1 MAKVLFISNNENKIR
16 FFSDIMA
23 KNAVDTEIAPS
34 EDVVFDKISECLP
47 DLILLDTAFDV
58 ADIVMLAKKIKINTQ
73 TENIIFSLLIDAT
86 CDNQDLLKT
95 ATSYVVEP
103 INEKV
108 LVATIMSNLRMKNSL
123 DVLAKNNADL
133 AKSLYQLDVLYNTST
148 QFAGSL
154 DREKL
159 INIMLEGLE
168 KSLSF
173 NLSYILLFNDE
184 SDVKL
189 IINSLHPLSERF
201 EQAVKLRAMIS
212 YKSLF
217 DKKEMPYSV
226 SYDVINVERRIKH
239 PYIEYDLP
247 VLNYDNMFAPITVG
261 EKFLGVIEVF
271 REDDFKSEDATCFQT
286 LSKQVS
292 IPLETATL
300 YEEIKQAN
308 VKLENLERMKSEFIS
323 IVSHELRTPLTAIK
337 NSLGILKGGAAGE
350 TTAVMDK
357 FLGLAERNVLRL
369 KGIIN
374 DLLDLSKIEAGK
386 MKFSFERADISA
398 PIETVRNTLE
408 NLIKEKNISFSVNVQ
423 DNLPQVFIDTLRI
436 EQVITNLLSN
446 AIKFTPENGEIS
458 VSATMQSGNEIGRSE
473 LQQDKSYILVSV
485 KDSGIGI
492 EQENLEKVFDKF
504 QQIES
509 SLSRKIGGTGLGL
522 PIAKQLVDA
531 HKGSIWVESVINS
544 GSTFSFVVPVL
555 NDIEI
560 FKYDLEKQL
569 TTAKNN
575 NYKLGLIKIT
585 ENTPSTPFIDD
596 ILSNEINIIRK
607 SANVKD
613 YIVKEDV
620 RSLIYAVMQMDRYA
634 LNFVGKKIDGFVN
647 TEPKYAKCDI
657 VFSTALYPDDE
668 TTVDTL
674 IEKLNI
680 EKIRVKQTLGD

>member
-1 MAKVLFISNNENKIR
+1 MAKVLFISEDEKKIAIVQ
-16 FFSDIMA
+16 SVLA
-23 KNAVDTEIAPS
+23 ENAVDVEFAS
-34 EDVVFDKISECLP
+34 DEVAAFDKISTFYP
-47 DLILLDTAFDV
+47 DLILLDASLNV
-58 ADIVMLAKKIKINTQ
+58 LDITLLAKKIKINTQ
-73 TENIIFSLLIDAT
+73 TDNIIFSLLIDQA

-95 ATSYVVEP
+95 ASAYVVEP
-103 INEKV
+103 INSKV
-108 LVATIMSNLRMKNSL
+108 LLSTIMSNIRMKNSL

-154 DREKL
+154 DRANL

-173 NLSYILLFNDE
+173 NLSYILLFNEDN
-184 SDVKL
+184 DVKL
-189 IINSLHPLSERF
+189 IVNSLHPLSERF
-201 EQAVKLRAMIS
+201 EQAVKLRALLS

-217 DKKEMPYSV
+217 DKKEMPYSI
-226 SYDVINVERRIKH
+226 SADVIQVEKRIKH
-239 PYIEYDLP
+239 PYVEYDLP

-337 NSLGILKGGAAGE
+337 NSLGILKGGTAGA
-350 TTAVMDK
+350 TTPIMDK

-386 MKFSFERADISA
+386 MKFSFEKSDITA
-398 PIETVRNTLE
+398 PIETVKNTLE
-408 NLIKEKNISFSVNVQ
+408 NLIKEKNINFSLCIEE
-423 DNLPQVFIDTLRI
+423 NLPQVFIDTLRV

-446 AIKFTPENGEIS
+446 AIKFTPEQGDISINAKQVRGES
-458 VSATMQSGNEIGRSE
+458 LSRVE
-473 LQQDKSYILVSV
+473 LQPEKDYIVVSV

-531 HKGSIWVESVINS
+531 HKGAIWVESVINN
-544 GSTFSFVVPVL
+544 GSTFSFAIPVL
-555 NDIEI
+555 DEFEI
-560 FKYDLEKQL
+560 FKTDLEKQL
-569 TTAKNN
+569 VVAKNN
-575 NYKLGLIKIT
+575 NYKLGVIKIK
-585 ENTPSTPFIDD
+585 ENNNQAAQFVDD
-596 ILSNEINIIRK
+596 ILSNEISIIRK
-607 SANVKD
+607 STNVKE
-613 YIVKEDV
+613 YVINENV
-620 RSLIYAVMQMDRYA
+620 RCIYYTVMQMDRFA

-647 TEPKYAKCDI
+647 SEPKYENCDI
-657 VFSTALYPDDE
+657 LYSTVLYPDDSE
-668 TTVDTL
+668 TVDTIL
-674 IEKLNI
+674 EKLNSNI
-680 EKIRVKQTLGD
+680 MEIRL

>member
-1 MAKVLFISNNENKIR
+1 MAKVLFISENNERIELVKNILVANSVDVE
-16 FFSDIMA
+16 FESDE
-23 KNAVDTEIAPS
+23 NAI
-34 EDVVFDKISECLP
+34 FDKITNFYP
-47 DLILLDTAFDV
+47 DLILLDTQLSV
-58 ADIVMLAKKIKINTQ
+58 SDITILAKKIKINTQ
-73 TENIIFSLLIDAT
+73 TDNIIFSLLVYPE

-95 ATSYVVEP
+95 ASSYITSP
-103 INEKV
+103 INEKI
-108 LVATIMSNLRMKNSL
+108 LLSTIMSNIRMKNSL
-123 DVLAKNNADL
+123 DVLSKNNADL

-154 DREKL
+154 DRTNL
-159 INIMLEGLE
+159 INVMIEGLE

-184 SDVKL
+184 NDVKL

-201 EQAVKLRAMIS
+201 EQAVKLRAMLS

-226 SYDVINVERRIKH
+226 TTEVINVEKRIKY
-239 PYIEYDLP
+239 PYVEYDLP
-247 VLNYDNMFAPITVG
+247 VLSFDNMFAPITIG

-271 REDDFKSEDATCFQT
+271 REESFKTEDATCFQT

-337 NSLGILKGGAAGE
+337 NSLGILKGGTAGA
-350 TTAVMDK
+350 TTPIMDK

-386 MKFSFERADISA
+386 MKFSFEKADILS
-398 PIETVRNTLE
+398 PIETVKNTLE
-408 NLIKEKNISFSVNVQ
+408 NLIKEKNINFSMDIEN
-423 DNLPQVFIDTLRI
+423 DLPQVFIDTLRV

-458 VSATMQSGNEIGRSE
+458 VCAKVVNG
-473 LQQDKSYILVSV
+473 SYISRQEIQDSKNYVVVSV

-492 EQENLEKVFDKF
+492 ETENLEKVFDKF

-531 HKGSIWVESVINS
+531 HKGAIWVESVINN
-544 GSTFSFVVPVL
+544 GSTFSFAIPVL
-555 NDIEI
+555 DEYEI
-560 FKYDLEKQL
+560 FKSDLEKQIVS
-569 TTAKNN
+569 AKNN
-575 NYKLGLIKIT
+575 NYKLGVIKIK
-585 ENTPSTPFIDD
+585 ENNEQASVFVDD
-596 ILSNEINIIRK
+596 VLSNEISIIRK
-607 SANVKD
+607 SANVKE
-613 YIVKEDV
+613 YVISENT
-620 RSLIYAVMQMDRYA
+620 RCLYYTVMQMDRFA

-647 TEPKYAKCDI
+647 SEPKYEKCDI
-657 VFSTALYPDDE
+657 LYSTVLCPDDE
-668 TTVDTL
+668 ETVDAI
-674 IEKLNI
+674 IEKLNNDVM
-680 EKIRVKQTLGD
+680 EVKL

>member
-1 MAKVLFISNNENKIR
+1 MAKVLFISNDEKKI
-16 FFSDIMA
+16 SVVESVLQ
-23 KNAVDTEIAPS
+23 KNMLDVEVVRDEAVI
-34 EDVVFDKISECLP
+34 FDKIQDFFP
-47 DLILLDTAFDV
+47 DLILLDTYFDTQ
-58 ADIVMLAKKIKINTQ
+58 DISILAKKIKLNTQ
-73 TENIIFSLLIDAT
+73 TENIIFSLILDSE

-95 ATSYVVEP
+95 ASSYIIEP
-103 INEKV
+103 LNEKI
-108 LVATIMSNLRMKNSL
+108 LVSTIMSNIRMKNSL
-123 DVLAKNNADL
+123 DVLSKNNADL

-148 QFAGSL
+148 RFAGSL

-173 NLSYILLFNDE
+173 NLSYTLLFNSDD
-184 SDVKL
+184 DVKL

-212 YKSLF
+212 YRALF
-217 DKKEMPYSV
+217 DKKQMPYKVNS
-226 SYDVINVERRIKH
+226 DVIQVEKRIKH
-239 PYIEYDLP
+239 PYVEYDLP

-261 EKFLGVIEVF
+261 DKFFGVIEVF
-271 REDDFKSEDATCFQT
+271 REEDFKSEDATCFQT

-300 YEEIKQAN
+300 YDEIKQTN

-337 NSLGILKGGAAGE
+337 NSLGILMGGTAGE
-350 TTAVMDK
+350 TTPVMDK

-386 MKFSFERADISA
+386 MKFSFERTDIIA
-398 PIETVRNTLE
+398 PVETVKNTLE
-408 NLIKEKNISFSVNVQ
+408 NLIKEKNISFSLNIQ
-423 DNLPQVFIDTLRI
+423 ENLPQVFIDTLRI
-436 EQVITNLLSN
+436 EQVVTNLLSN

-458 VSATMQSGNEIGRSE
+458 LDVKLESGNAAMRSE
-473 LQQDKSYILVSV
+473 LNPEKQYIIVSV

-531 HKGSIWVESVINS
+531 HKGAIWVESVINQ
-544 GSTFSFVVPVL
+544 GSTFAFAIPVL
-555 NDIEI
+555 SDFEI
-560 FKYDLEKQL
+560 FKSDLEKQIS
-569 TTAKNN
+569 AANAN
-575 NYKLGLIKIT
+575 NYKLGLVKISEKPT
-585 ENTPSTPFIDD
+585 GVSFIDD
-596 ILSNEINIIRK
+596 ILAGEINILRK
-607 SANVKD
+607 TGNVKE
-613 YIVKEDV
+613 YQVLAENEKT
-620 RSLIYAVMQMDRYA
+620 LYYTVMQMDRYA

-647 TEPKYAKCDI
+647 SEPKYKKCDI
-657 VFSTALYPDDE
+657 LFSTALYPEDE
-668 TTVDTL
+668 TEPGAL
-674 IEKLNI
+674 IEKLRSNTT
-680 EKIRVKQTLGD
+680 EVKL

>member
-1 MAKVLFISNNENKIR
+1 MAKVLFISENKSKIETI
-16 FFSDIMA
+16 DVLLKNNALDVDVA
-23 KNAVDTEIAPS
+23 KSEEEIF
-34 EDVVFDKISECLP
+34 EKISSFYP
-47 DLILLDTAFDV
+47 DLILLDTTFNV
-58 ADIVMLAKKIKINTQ
+58 NDIVLLAKKIKVNTQ
-73 TENIIFSLLIDAT
+73 TDNILFSLLLDAN
-86 CDNQDLLKT
+86 CESQELLK
-95 ATSYVVEP
+95 AASSYIVEP
-103 INEKV
+103 INEKI
-108 LVATIMSNLRMKNSL
+108 LLSTIMSNIRMKNSL
-123 DVLAKNNADL
+123 DVLSKNNADL

-154 DREKL
+154 DRKKL
-159 INIMLEGLE
+159 IDVMIEGLD

-173 NLSYILLFNDE
+173 NLSYILLFNE
-184 SDVKL
+184 ENDVKL

-201 EQAVKLRAMIS
+201 EQAVKLRALLS

-217 DKKEMPYSV
+217 DKKEMPYAITT
-226 SYDVINVERRIKH
+226 DVINVEKRIKH

-247 VLNYDNMFAPITVG
+247 VLNYDNMFAPITIG

-271 REDDFKSEDATCFQT
+271 REEDFKSEDATCFQT

-337 NSLGILKGGAAGE
+337 NSLGILKGGTAGA
-350 TTAVMDK
+350 TTPIMDK

-386 MKFSFERADISA
+386 MKFSFEKADIVA
-398 PIETVRNTLE
+398 PIETVKNTLE
-408 NLIKEKNISFSVNVQ
+408 NLIKEKNINFSV
-423 DNLPQVFIDTLRI
+423 DIEPNLPAVFIDTLRI

-446 AIKFTPENGEIS
+446 AIKFTPEEGCILISAKLLTGKEIER
-458 VSATMQSGNEIGRSE
+458 AE
-473 LQQDKSYILVSV
+473 LIENKKYIVVSV

-522 PIAKQLVDA
+522 PIAKQLVDT
-531 HKGSIWVESVINS
+531 HKGLIWVESIINN
-544 GSTFSFVVPVL
+544 GSTFSFAIPVL
-555 NDIEI
+555 DEFEI
-560 FKYDLEKQL
+560 FKADLEKQIV
-569 TTAKNN
+569 TAKNN
-575 NYKLGLIKIT
+575 GYKLGLIKIK
-585 ENTPSTPFIDD
+585 ENDANAPEFMND

-607 SANVKD
+607 STNVKE
-613 YIVKEDV
+613 YVVNENN
-620 RSLIYAVMQMDRYA
+620 RCIYYTVMQMDRFA
-634 LNFVGKKIDGFVN
+634 LNFIGKKIDGFIN
-647 TEPKYAKCDI
+647 SEPKYQKCDI
-657 VFSTALYPDDE
+657 LFSTVLYPDDE
-668 TTVDTL
+668 QTVETL
-674 IEKLNI
+674 IEKLNNSI
-680 EKIRVKQTLGD
+680 MEVRL

>member
-1 MAKVLFISNNENKIR
+1 MAKVLFISNNQDKVNIIGEVL
-16 FFSDIMA
+16 A
-23 KNAVDTEIAPS
+23 KNSVDVDFAQTEDIIFEKLS
-34 EDVVFDKISECLP
+34 TFLP
-47 DLILLDTAFDV
+47 DLILLDTQLDV
-58 ADIVMLAKKIKINTQ
+58 ADIVMLAKKIRINTQ
-73 TENIIFSLLIDAT
+73 TENIIFSLLINAE

-95 ATSYVVEP
+95 ASSYIVEP

-108 LVATIMSNLRMKNSL
+108 FVTTIMSNLRVKNSL

-159 INIMLEGLE
+159 IDVMLEGLE

-173 NLSYILLFNDE
+173 NLSYILLFNGND
-184 SDVKL
+184 DVKL

-217 DKKEMPYSV
+217 DKKEMPYTV
-226 SYDVINVERRIKH
+226 TPDVISVERRIKH

-271 REDDFKSEDATCFQT
+271 RQDDFKSEDATCFQT

-300 YEEIKQAN
+300 YEEIKEAN

-337 NSLGILKGGAAGE
+337 NSLGILKGGSAGE
-350 TTAVMDK
+350 TTPIMDK

-386 MKFSFERADISA
+386 MQFSFERADIST
-398 PIETVRNTLE
+398 PIDTVRNTLE
-408 NLIKEKNISFSVNVQ
+408 NLIREKNISFSL
-423 DNLPQVFIDTLRI
+423 DIESNLPQVFIDTLRV
-436 EQVITNLLSN
+436 EQIITNLLSN

-458 VSATMQSGNEIGRSE
+458 VNAKLKTGKEINRQD
-473 LQQDKSYILVSV
+473 LQDEKSYIVVSV

-531 HKGSIWVESVINS
+531 HKGSIWVESIINS
-544 GSTFSFVVPVL
+544 GSTFSFAIPVL
-555 NDIEI
+555 NDLEI
-560 FKYDLEKQL
+560 FKYDLERL
-569 TTAKNN
+569 LITAKNN
-575 NYKLGLIKIT
+575 NYKLGLVKIADCSGI
-585 ENTPSTPFIDD
+585 NVFVDD

-607 SANVKD
+607 SANVKEYVIND
-613 YIVKEDV
+613 EIKT
-620 RSLIYAVMQMDRYA
+620 LIYAVMQMDRYA
-634 LNFVGKKIDGFVN
+634 LNFVSKKIDGFVN
-647 TEPKYAKCDI
+647 SEPKYEKCDI
-657 VFSTALYPDDE
+657 VYSTVLYPDDE
-668 TTVDTL
+668 MTVEDL
-674 IEKLNI
+674 VEKLDKNTT
-680 EKIRVKQTLGD
+680 KVKL

>member
-1 MAKVLFISNNENKIR
+1 MAKVLFISEDEKKIAIVQ
-16 FFSDIMA
+16 SVLGE
-23 KNAVDTEIAPS
+23 NAVDVEFAGD
-34 EDVVFDKISECLP
+34 EVAAFDKISTFYP
-47 DLILLDTAFDV
+47 DLILLDAALNV
-58 ADIVMLAKKIKINTQ
+58 SDITLLAKKIKINTQ
-73 TENIIFSLLIDAT
+73 TDNIIFSLLVGAD

-95 ATSYVVEP
+95 ASAYVVEP
-103 INEKV
+103 INPKV
-108 LVATIMSNLRMKNSL
+108 LLSTIMSNIRMKNSL

-154 DREKL
+154 DRANL

-173 NLSYILLFNDE
+173 NLSYILLFNE
-184 SDVKL
+184 ENDVKL
-189 IINSLHPLSERF
+189 IVNSLHPLSERF
-201 EQAVKLRAMIS
+201 EQAVKLRALLS

-217 DKKEMPYSV
+217 DKKEMPYSI
-226 SYDVINVERRIKH
+226 SADIIQVEKRIKH

-247 VLNYDNMFAPITVG
+247 VLNYDNMFAPITIG

-271 REDDFKSEDATCFQT
+271 REEDFKSEDATCFQT

-337 NSLGILKGGAAGE
+337 NSLGILKGGTAGA
-350 TTAVMDK
+350 TTPIMDK

-386 MKFSFERADISA
+386 MKFSFEKSDIAA
-398 PIETVRNTLE
+398 PIETVKNTLE
-408 NLIKEKNISFSVNVQ
+408 NLIKEKNINFSLNIEE
-423 DNLPQVFIDTLRI
+423 NLPQVFIDTLRV

-446 AIKFTPENGEIS
+446 AIKFTPEQGEIS
-458 VSATMQSGNEIGRSE
+458 ISAKRVVGEILSRVE
-473 LQQDKSYILVSV
+473 LQPEKDYIVVSV

-531 HKGSIWVESVINS
+531 HKGAIWVDSVINS
-544 GSTFSFVVPVL
+544 GSTFFFAIPVL
-555 NDIEI
+555 DEYEI
-560 FKYDLEKQL
+560 LKTDLEKQL
-569 TTAKNN
+569 IVAKNS
-575 NYKLGLIKIT
+575 NYKLGVIKIK
-585 ENTPSTPFIDD
+585 ENNENASKFFDD
-596 ILSNEINIIRK
+596 ILNSEISIIRK
-607 SANVKD
+607 SANVKE
-613 YIVKEDV
+613 YVVNENT
-620 RSLIYAVMQMDRYA
+620 RCIYYTVMQMDRFA

-647 TEPKYAKCDI
+647 SEPKYENCDI
-657 VFSTALYPDDE
+657 LYSTVLYPDDCE
-668 TTVDTL
+668 TVDSIL
-674 IEKLNI
+674 EKLNSDII
-680 EKIRVKQTLGD
+680 EIRL

>member
-1 MAKVLFISNNENKIR
+1 MAKVLFISDNQEKIQIVQELL
-16 FFSDIMA
+16 SANSVDI
-23 KNAVDTEIAPS
+23 EIAQ
-34 EDVVFDKISECLP
+34 EENEIFDKITAFYP
-47 DLILLDTAFDV
+47 DLILLDTSLSVSDV
-58 ADIVMLAKKIKINTQ
+58 TILAKKIKINTQ
-73 TENIIFSLLIDAT
+73 TDNIIFSLLINAD
-86 CDNQDLLKT
+86 CDSQELLKT

-103 INEKV
+103 INEKI
-108 LVATIMSNLRMKNSL
+108 LLSTIMSNIRMKNSL
-123 DVLAKNNADL
+123 DVLSKNNADL

-154 DREKL
+154 DRTNL
-159 INIMLEGLE
+159 INVMIEGLE

-184 SDVKL
+184 NDVRL

-201 EQAVKLRAMIS
+201 EQAVKLRAMLS

-226 SYDVINVERRIKH
+226 SAEVINVEKRIKH
-239 PYIEYDLP
+239 PYVEYDLP
-247 VLNYDNMFAPITVG
+247 VLNYDNMFAPITIG

-271 REDDFKSEDATCFQT
+271 REDEFKSEDATCFQT

-337 NSLGILKGGAAGE
+337 NSLGILKGGTAGA
-350 TTAVMDK
+350 TTPIMDK

-386 MKFSFERADISA
+386 MKFSFEKADITA
-398 PIETVRNTLE
+398 PIETVKNTLE
-408 NLIKEKNISFSVNVQ
+408 NLIKEKNINFSLNIEE
-423 DNLPQVFIDTLRI
+423 NMPQVFIDTLRV

-446 AIKFTPENGEIS
+446 AIKFTPEQGDIS
-458 VSATMQSGNEIGRSE
+458 ISAKLMRGDSISRSDV
-473 LQQDKSYILVSV
+473 QVDKNYIVVSV

-531 HKGSIWVESVINS
+531 HKGAIWVESVINS
-544 GSTFSFVVPVL
+544 GSTFSFAIPVL
-555 NDIEI
+555 DEFEI
-560 FKYDLEKQL
+560 FKSDLEKQL
-569 TTAKNN
+569 VVAKNN
-575 NYKLGLIKIT
+575 NYKLGIIKIK
-585 ENTPSTPFIDD
+585 ENNSLAPAFMDD
-596 ILSNEINIIRK
+596 ILANEISIIRK
-607 SANVKD
+607 SANVKE
-613 YIVKEDV
+613 YVVNE
-620 RSLIYAVMQMDRYA
+620 SLRCIYYTVMQMDRFA

-647 TEPKYAKCDI
+647 SEQKYEKCDI
-657 VFSTALYPDDE
+657 LYSTVLYPDDE
-668 TTVDTL
+668 ESVETI
-674 IEKLNI
+674 IEKLNSEII
-680 EKIRVKQTLGD
+680 EVKL

>member
-1 MAKVLFISNNENKIR
+1 MAKVLFISDNSKKIEVVQELLKSNSVEVA
-16 FFSDIMA
+16 FAQKES
-23 KNAVDTEIAPS
+23 EI
-34 EDVVFDKISECLP
+34 FDKISEFYP
-47 DLILLDTAFDV
+47 DLILLDTNLSDT
-58 ADIVMLAKKIKINTQ
+58 DITILAKKIKINTQ
-73 TENIIFSLLIDAT
+73 TDNIIFSLLINPS
-86 CDNQDLLKT
+86 CDNQELLKT
-95 ATSYVVEP
+95 ATAYVSEP

-108 LVATIMSNLRMKNSL
+108 LLSTIMSNIRMKNSL

-154 DREKL
+154 DRTNL
-159 INIMLEGLE
+159 INVMIEGLE

-184 SDVKL
+184 NDIRL

-201 EQAVKLRAMIS
+201 EQAVKLRALLS

-217 DKKEMPYSV
+217 DKREMPYAV
-226 SYDVINVERRIKH
+226 NQEVINVEKRIKH
-239 PYIEYDLP
+239 PYVEYDLP
-247 VLNYDNMFAPITVG
+247 VLGYDNMFAPITIG

-271 REDDFKSEDATCFQT
+271 REEDFKSEDATCFQT

-292 IPLETATL
+292 IPLETAIL

-337 NSLGILKGGAAGE
+337 NSLGILKGGTAGA
-350 TTAVMDK
+350 TTPIMDK

-386 MKFSFERADISA
+386 MKFSFEKADMST
-398 PIETVRNTLE
+398 PIETVKNTLE
-408 NLIKEKNISFSVNVQ
+408 NLIKEKNINFNLDVEP
-423 DNLPQVFIDTLRI
+423 NLPQVFIDTLRI
-436 EQVITNLLSN
+436 EQIITNLLSN
-446 AIKFTPENGEIS
+446 AIKFTPEQGEIS
-458 VSATMQSGNEIGRSE
+458 ISARLLSGNEIARSE
-473 LQQDKSYILVSV
+473 ILPDKNYIVVSV

-531 HKGSIWVESVINS
+531 HKGGIWVESVINS
-544 GSTFSFVVPVL
+544 GSVFSFAIPVL
-555 NDIEI
+555 DEAEI
-560 FKYDLEKQL
+560 FKSDLEKQVAV
-569 TTAKNN
+569 AKNN
-575 NYKLGLIKIT
+575 NYKLGVIKIK
-585 ENTPSTPFIDD
+585 ENNEQTKVFLDD
-596 ILSNEINIIRK
+596 ILSGELNIIRK
-607 SANVKD
+607 SANVKE
-613 YIVKEDV
+613 YIVNEST
-620 RSLIYAVMQMDRYA
+620 RCIYYTVMQMDRFA

-647 TEPKYAKCDI
+647 TEPKYQKCDI
-657 VFSTALYPDDE
+657 LYSTVLCPDDGE
-668 TTVDTL
+668 TVDEIL
-674 IEKLNI
+674 NKLNSDTN
-680 EKIRVKQTLGD
+680 EIRL